1 MLELN
6 YMTALKENPT
16 EELHRLIEQ
25 TPGRA
30 GLEAIRDTFTARLHR
45 RSDDFD
51 ATQGLRL
58 VTAKLQQTS
67 YGRPTVSTSS

>member
-1 MLELN
+1 
-6 YMTALKENPT
+6 MTALDENAT

-25 TPGRA
+25 TSGRA
-30 GLEAIRDTFTARLHR
+30 DLEAIRDSFTGRLHR

-58 VTAKLQQTS
+58 VTAKLQRSS

>member
-1 MLELN
+1 
-6 YMTALKENPT
+6 MTALDENAT

-25 TPGRA
+25 PDRA
-30 GLEAIRDTFTARLHR
+30 GLEAIRDSFTGRLHR

-58 VTAKLQQTS
+58 VTAKLQRSS